1 MSDFEG
7 VLVTRADIARFA
19 GVKRPAVTNWER
31 RHADFPRPLERSADA
46 PSGVE
51 VFSAAEVLAWLAQ
64 RTIPAN
70 ARQPGE
76 PEGTTYGDRFRVS
89 LGGTRSG
96 ALFKAVDLL
105 SGQQAERFRGELSHA
120 EYLTVL
126 LTLVYLR
133 GCRPEE
139 WRRIVAEASR
149 YQFPHSGELLVRFLA
164 SAVREGLGTVHE
176 QLVLALS
183 QNLGGARVADM
194 VRLLDDTGP
203 VDRAEHAEG
212 FERVL
217 ARYSELLGKRAGDF
231 FTPRAAV
238 HVIARLIAEGARHVH
253 SVHDP
258 FVRAGELVSAAWDAV
273 AAVQQTPGRIEVSG
287 AGAGEHPLALAG
299 MNLALHGIPDAG
311 LWTGD
316 IAPSAGGGPWHLD
329 ARTFDR
335 VVTNPPF
342 NAKFDRPVD
351 ERCWRYGPPPRHNAN
366 FAWLQH
372 VVASLRPDG
381 RAAVIMPDI
390 AAFSAN
396 PSERRIRA
404 GMVEDGAV
412 EALIAL
418 PAQLFA
424 STGISVTVW
433 LLRHP
438 TGSCDE
444 ILFVDA
450 SHFGSLT
457 TRVRRELSP
466 DEVRLIHEEHRSWA
480 AARAEGRAFTGTD
493 GLSRAVSIEKL
504 REMDYTLSPAFHVP
518 SGKRSDTRPA
528 DRADL
533 ATLAGHLAELH
544 ARTREADAAVEEL
557 LGRYGL

>member
-7 VLVTRADIARFA
+7 VVVTRADIARYA

-31 RHADFPRPLERSADA
+31 RHADFPRPLEETVDA

-51 VFSAAEVLAWLAQ
+51 VFSAAEVLAWLAK
-64 RTIPAN
+64 RIVPAN

-76 PEGTTYGDRFRVS
+76 PEGTTYGDRFRLA
-89 LGGTRSG
+89 LGGPRSG
-96 ALFKAVDLL
+96 ALLKAVDLL
-105 SGQQAERFRGELSHA
+105 SGQQAERFRGELSQADH
-120 EYLTVL
+120 LTVL
-126 LTLVYLR
+126 LSLVYLR

-139 WRRIVAEASR
+139 WQRIVAEASR
-149 YQFPHSGELLVRFLA
+149 YQFSHSGGLLVRFLA
-164 SAVREGLGTVHE
+164 SAVREGLGTMHE
-176 QLVLALS
+176 QLLLALS
-183 QNLGGARVADM
+183 QNLGDVRLADM

-203 VDRAEHAEG
+203 VDRGEHAVA
-212 FERVL
+212 FEKLL
-217 ARYSELLGKRAGDF
+217 ARYSDLLGKRAGDF

-238 HVIARLIAEGARHVH
+238 EVIAGVIAEGAGDVH

-258 FVRAGELVSAAWDAV
+258 FIRAGELVSAAWEAV
-273 AAVQQTPGRIEVSG
+273 TAVQQTPGSIEVSG
-287 AGAGEHPLALAG
+287 AGVGEHPLALAG

-316 IAPSAGGGPWHLD
+316 VAPAAGGGPWQRD
-329 ARTFDR
+329 ALTFDR

-342 NAKFDRPVD
+342 NVKFDRPVD
-351 ERCWRYGPPPRHNAN
+351 ERNWRYGPPPRHNAN

-372 VVASLRPDG
+372 AVTSLKPGG

-404 GMVEDGAV
+404 AMVEDGAV

-433 LLRHP
+433 LLRYP
-438 TGSCDE
+438 TGLCDE

-466 DEVRLIHEEHRSWA
+466 DELRRIHEEHRSWSL
-480 AARAEGRAFTGTD
+480 ARAEGRAFAGTD
-493 GLSRAVSIEKL
+493 GLSRAVPIEKL

-518 SGKRSDTRPA
+518 RGRRSDTRSA
-528 DRADL
+528 DRTDL
-533 ATLAGHLAELH
+533 VTLARHLAEVH
-544 ARTREADAAVEEL
+544 ARTREADAAAEEL
-557 LGRYGL
+557 LERYGL

>member
-31 RHADFPRPLERSADA
+31 RHADFPRPSEESADA
-46 PSGVE
+46 SSGVE
-51 VFSAAEVLAWLAQ
+51 RFSAAEVLAWLGQ

-76 PEGTTYGDRFRVS
+76 PEGTTYGDRFRS
-89 LGGTRSG
+89 ALGGPRSG
-96 ALFKAVDLL
+96 ALIKAVDLL
-105 SGQQAERFRGELSHA
+105 SGQQAERFRGALSHTDH
-120 EYLTVL
+120 LTVL

-139 WRRIVAEASR
+139 WQRIVAEASR
-149 YQFPHSGELLVRFLA
+149 YQFAHSGELLVRFLT
-164 SAVREGLGTVHE
+164 SAVREGLGDVHA
-176 QLVLALS
+176 QLLPALS
-183 QNLGGARVADM
+183 RNLGGARVADM

-203 VDRAEHAEG
+203 MDRAEHAEA
-212 FERVL
+212 FERL
-217 ARYSELLGKRAGDF
+217 LTRYSDLLGKRAGDF

-238 HVIARLIAEGARHVH
+238 DVITRLITEGAHDVH
-253 SVHDP
+253 SLHDP
-258 FVRAGELVSAAWDAV
+258 FVRAGELVSAVWETV
-273 AAVQQTPGRIEVSG
+273 AAAQQTPGRIEVSG
-287 AGAGEHPLALAG
+287 AGVGEHPLALAG

-311 LWTGD
+311 LWPGD
-316 IAPSAGGGPWHLD
+316 IAPSADNGPGHRGAL
-329 ARTFDR
+329 TFDR

-342 NAKFDRPVD
+342 NVPFDRPV
-351 ERCWRYGPPPRHNAN
+351 EGSNWRYGPPPRHNAN

-372 VVASLRPDG
+372 AVTSLKPDG

-404 GMVEDGAV
+404 AMVEDGAV

-457 TRVRRELSP
+457 TRVRRELSK
-466 DEVRLIHEEHRSWA
+466 DELRRIHEEHRSWTE
-480 AARAEGRAFTGTD
+480 ARDARRPFTGTD

-504 REMDYTLSPAFHVP
+504 RQMDYTLSPAFHVP
-518 SGKRSDTRPA
+518 RGKRSDTRPA

-533 ATLAGHLAELH
+533 AALAGHLAAVHE
-544 ARTREADAAVEEL
+544 RTQEADAAVEEL